1 MSIQYVQDGDLF
13 AAPVQALVIPVNCSG
28 IANTGL
34 ALQCKQHYPY
44 WFEEYRNICH
54 DHLIWPG
61 YPVLHSLEIATKN
74 RVKSHIGA
82 DSSCAR
88 RFIVPDAETRQSI
101 APCAEARRFIVPDA
115 ETRRFI
121 APDTDTHRASGRGT
135 LTATAADRWI
145 IDFPTREHWWL
156 PSHLIHIEVGL
167 MNLVSLCQNYRVP
180 ALALPMLGC
189 GDENL
194 RREQVQPLIEEH
206 LSPLAIPIYIYIY
219 I

>member
-28 IANTGL
+28 TAATGL

-44 WFEEYRNICH
+44 WFEEYRNVCR

-61 YPVLHSLEIATKN
+61 YPVLHSLEIAAKN

-82 DSSCAR
+82 DS
-88 RFIVPDAETRQSI
+88 
-101 APCAEARRFIVPDA
+101 PCAHRFIVPDA

-121 APDTDTHRASGRGT
+121 APGTDTHRASGAGT
-135 LTATAADRWI
+135 LTATAAGRWI

-167 MNLVSLCQNYRVP
+167 QNLVTLCQNYRVP
-180 ALALPMLGC
+180 GMALPMLGC
-189 GDENL
+189 GDEGL
-194 RREQVQPLIEEH
+194 RQEQVQPLIEEH
-206 LSPLAIPIYIYIY
+206 LSPLTIPIYIYI
-219 I
+219 